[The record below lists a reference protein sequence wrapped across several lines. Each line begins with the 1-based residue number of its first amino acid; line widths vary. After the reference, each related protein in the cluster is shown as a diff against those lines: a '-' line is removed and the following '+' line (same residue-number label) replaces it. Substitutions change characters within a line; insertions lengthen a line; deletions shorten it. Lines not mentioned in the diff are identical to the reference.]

1 MALLTSFWSENKGG
15 GRPPGHS
22 PGYTT
27 GIMSPDTKF
36 LCTYSPPL
44 DVVSFAEAFPSQNL
58 QDVFVEGFLFEHLT
72 INSINMYVFLRTH
85 SIYCTFCCVTD
96 VHFQP

>member
-1 MALLTSFWSENKGG
+1 
-15 GRPPGHS
+15 
-22 PGYTT
+22 
-27 GIMSPDTKF
+27 MSHDTKF
-36 LCTYSPPL
+36 LRTYSPAL

-58 QDVFVEGFLFEHLT
+58 QDIFVDVILFEHLT
-72 INSINMYVFLRTH
+72 VNSINMYVFLRTH